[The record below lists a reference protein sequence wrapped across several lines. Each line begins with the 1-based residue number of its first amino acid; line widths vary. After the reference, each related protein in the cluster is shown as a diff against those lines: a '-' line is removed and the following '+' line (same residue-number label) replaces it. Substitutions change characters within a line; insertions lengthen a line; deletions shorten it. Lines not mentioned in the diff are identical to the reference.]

1 MFIRAEDQGEWDRSD
16 LIEVSLTERDLPI
29 TELGNPIVPMWEITP
44 GKTSRRT
51 QTGNGV
57 VFLLAS
63 VIFGS
68 ILLVGIILLVIW
80 CKKRNSFSSN

>member
-51 QTGNGV
+51 
-57 VFLLAS
+57 
-63 VIFGS
+63 
-68 ILLVGIILLVIW
+68 
-80 CKKRNSFSSN
+80 